1 MSKIK
6 FNIYSDG
13 ASFNNG
19 YKNPDLPQ
27 FCSCGYV
34 ICLGERIIT
43 EGSVP
48 LGDNTISY
56 AELVGMMI
64 VLRKTIRRIE
74 KLNGKLPKPY
84 SINIHSD
91 SQFVIKGASEWLPGW
106 VKRGW
111 KNSSGN
117 EVAYKDIWED
127 LYKNFIT
134 NPDYDLTF
142 THVKGHTK
150 NQDFNSLMNDKCD
163 KLAVAI
169 VSDYKKENGYK

>member
-1 MSKIK
+1 MSNVV

-34 ICLGERIIT
+34 MCMGEKIIM
-43 EGSVP
+43 EGSDP

-56 AELVGMMI
+56 AELVGMMTI
-64 VLRKTIRRIE
+64 LKKTIRRLE
-74 KLNGKLPKPY
+74 RLGDKLPKPY
-84 SINIHSD
+84 HINVHSD

-106 VKRGW
+106 VRRGY
-111 KNSSGN
+111 KNASGA
-117 EVAYKDIWED
+117 EVAYKEIWKE
-127 LYKNFIT
+127 LYENFIC

-142 THVKGHTK
+142 IHVKGHTK
-150 NQDFNSLMNDKCD
+150 NTDFNSLMNDKCD
-163 KLAVAI
+163 KLAVA
-169 VSDYKKENGYK
+169 VVTEYKKENNF